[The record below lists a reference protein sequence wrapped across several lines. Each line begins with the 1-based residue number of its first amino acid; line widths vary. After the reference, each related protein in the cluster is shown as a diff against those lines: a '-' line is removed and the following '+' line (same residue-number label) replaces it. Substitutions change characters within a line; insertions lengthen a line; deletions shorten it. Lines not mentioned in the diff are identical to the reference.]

1 MLSQSLL
8 SVLIKFVLAKYHSL
22 SFSWSS
28 MVLRFEKLARVASS
42 APSSFTFAFKPSFSA
57 GESLF
62 VVEKVQRV
70 YRRLETLTWLP
81 VDRLHKSQPLWP
93 EGRGENPPLLPRDF
107 YSRYFYRV
115 IHRDTY
121 AHNGLGSSL
130 FRRPQPPDLCPS

>member
-1 MLSQSLL
+1 
-8 SVLIKFVLAKYHSL
+8 
-22 SFSWSS
+22 

-70 YRRLETLTWLP
+70 YRRLETLTWLL

-93 EGRGENPPLLPRDF
+93 EGRGENPPRFPVISTRAIFIALFIAIPTHTTASDLPSSDVHNRPTFVLRERD
-107 YSRYFYRV
+107 
-115 IHRDTY
+115 
-121 AHNGLGSSL
+121 
-130 FRRPQPPDLCPS
+130 